1 MRDNYLE
8 EYYSFLRFPSVST
21 DDKHKEELVG
31 CANWLVNKLNR
42 IGLQAQ
48 LVPTKRHPIVWARN
62 EHRPGRPTVMI
73 YGHYDVQPPDPLELW
88 DSPPFEPVLKNGYVF
103 ARGSTD
109 NKGQILAHILGIQET
124 IEEHRELPVN
134 LHLVIEGEE
143 EIGSAN
149 LGPFLSQNREAL
161 KCDVAVISDTGMI
174 ARGMP
179 TLSYGLRGVTA
190 LELKVTGPKMDLH
203 SGVFGGAVAN
213 PITALAQLLATLHDR
228 DGRVAI
234 AGFYDRVKPLEDWE
248 REAWR
253 KLPVDGDK
261 LIREE
266 TGVPELFGEAGYNSV
281 ERIWARPTA
290 EINGIGGG
298 YQGQGT
304 KTVIA
309 SHAFAKLTFRLVP
322 DQKGEE
328 ILELAKTHLEKNL
341 PKGVTM
347 EVTMGHSGPWYLT
360 DPHSAMGE
368 AAQRALRK
376 AFNRDAALIRE
387 GGSIPIV
394 SEFREILGVETL
406 LMGLALP
413 DCRAHSPNEN
423 FPLENFEGGIRLNKA
438 ILQELARRFVAQT
451 LVPAHPLNRLWTD
464 SPSGEHRRTCR
475 NACATWLRQLLGHV
489 FARQRT
495 HGHWRLRAAACGQIC
510 RNGPTLG
517 AVLRGTL
524 RATYASRRVVRHENK
539 KTFESDPIRLRVA
552 YSKTPD
558 EENDTHSNANC
569 FAEIKEGFADS
580 IPDAEEQIKA

>member
-21 DDKHKEELVG
+21 DDKHKERLVE
-31 CANWLVNKLNR
+31 CANWLVNKLNK
-42 IGLQAQ
+42 IGLQTQ

-88 DSPPFEPVLKNGYVF
+88 DSPPFEPVLKDGYVF
-103 ARGSTD
+103 ARGATD
-109 NKGQILAHILGIQET
+109 NKGQILSHIIGIQET
-124 IEEHRELPVN
+124 IEQNGDLPVN

-143 EIGSAN
+143 EIGSVH
-149 LGPFLSQNREAL
+149 LGGFLEENRGAL
-161 KCDVAVISDTGMI
+161 KSNVAVISDTGMI
-174 ARGMP
+174 ARGTP

-190 LELKVTGPKMDLH
+190 LKMDLH
-203 SGVFGGAVAN
+203 SGIFGGAVAN

-228 DGRVAI
+228 EGRVAI
-234 AGFYDRVKPLEDWE
+234 AGFYDRVKPLEKWE

-261 LIREE
+261 LVLKE
-266 TGVPELFGEAGYNSV
+266 TGVPELFGEAGYNSL

-309 SHAFAKLTFRLVP
+309 SHAMAKLTFRLVP
-322 DQKGEE
+322 NQDGAT
-328 ILELAKTHLEKNL
+328 ILKLVRQHLEKNL

-347 EVTMGHSGPWYLT
+347 EVSMGHSGPWYLT

-438 ILQELARRFVAQT
+438 ILQELA
-451 LVPAHPLNRLWTD
+451 
-464 SPSGEHRRTCR
+464 SS
-475 NACATWLRQLLGHV
+475 
-489 FARQRT
+489 
-495 HGHWRLRAAACGQIC
+495 
-510 RNGPTLG
+510 
-517 AVLRGTL
+517 
-524 RATYASRRVVRHENK
+524 
-539 KTFESDPIRLRVA
+539 
-552 YSKTPD
+552 
-558 EENDTHSNANC
+558 
-569 FAEIKEGFADS
+569 
-580 IPDAEEQIKA
+580 

>member
-21 DDKHKEELVG
+21 DPQYTEGLG
-31 CANWLVNKLNR
+31 ACAQWLVQKLTS
-42 IGLQAQ
+42 IGLETQ
-48 LVPTKRHPIVWARN
+48 LVPTRGHPIVWARN
-62 EHRPGRPTVMI
+62 KHQPGRRTVLI

-88 DSPPFEPVLKNGYVF
+88 DSPPFEPVLKDGYVF
-103 ARGSTD
+103 ARGATD
-109 NKGQILAHILGIQET
+109 NKGQILSHILGIQET
-124 IEEHRELPVN
+124 MEERHELPVN

-149 LGPFLSQNREAL
+149 LGGFLNENRDAL
-161 KCDVAVISDTGMI
+161 KCDVAVVSDTGMV
-174 ARGMP
+174 ARGVP
-179 TLSYGLRGVTA
+179 TLSYGLRGITA
-190 LELKVTGPKMDLH
+190 LEIKLTGPKMDLH

-228 DGRVAI
+228 EGRVAI
-234 AGFYDRVKPLEDWE
+234 AGFYDRVKPLENWE

-261 LIREE
+261 LILQE

-309 SHAFAKLTFRLVP
+309 SHAMAKLTFRLVP
-322 DQKGEE
+322 DQKGDE
-328 ILELAKTHLEKNL
+328 IQELAQAHLRKHL

-347 EVTMGHSGPWYLT
+347 EMTAGHSGPWYLT
-360 DPHSAMGE
+360 DPHSALGK

-376 AFNRDAALIRE
+376 AFNRDVALIRE

-394 SEFREILGVETL
+394 SQFREILGIETL

-438 ILQELARRFVAQT
+438 ILQELA
-451 LVPAHPLNRLWTD
+451 H
-464 SPSGEHRRTCR
+464 
-475 NACATWLRQLLGHV
+475 
-489 FARQRT
+489 
-495 HGHWRLRAAACGQIC
+495 
-510 RNGPTLG
+510 
-517 AVLRGTL
+517 
-524 RATYASRRVVRHENK
+524 
-539 KTFESDPIRLRVA
+539 
-552 YSKTPD
+552 
-558 EENDTHSNANC
+558 
-569 FAEIKEGFADS
+569 
-580 IPDAEEQIKA
+580 